1 MPFRKE
7 IAFRLAAL
15 TGLTEA
21 EIETCLEIPPEAA
34 LGDYAF
40 PCFILAKRLKKS
52 PQAIAAELAGSIEP
66 CEYFE
71 RTANAGPYLNFYLR
85 RAYLFAKLLPQIL
98 REGPAYGRSMEGEGR
113 TVLVDYSAPNIAKP
127 FSVGHLRSTVIGSA
141 LCRLYRACGYKT
153 VGINHLGD
161 WGTQFGKL
169 ITAYRRWGEEGRLA
183 GEPVQYLYHLYV
195 RFHQEA
201 VKEPQLEDE
210 ARSWFRRLE
219 TGDPEARELWG
230 RFRDLSLA
238 DFQRLYRYL
247 GISFDSYMGESD
259 YNDRLTGT
267 IELARTRGL
276 LMESEGAL
284 VADLEPY
291 GLPACLLRKKD
302 GAALYIT
309 RDLAAAIY
317 RHETFAFDRMLYVVG
332 AEQTLHFQQL
342 FKLLELMGFD
352 WAQSCLHVPFG
363 LIHFQDGRM
372 STREGK
378 VIFLEEVLQKAVELA
393 REIIEE
399 KNPGLRE
406 KDRVAQAVGL
416 GAVIFGD
423 LINDRIKDVEFDWD
437 KVLDFAG
444 ETAPYIQYSHARIC
458 SILRRAAEKNKGGSS
473 AAGPAGEGAPLP
485 GDAAQDW
492 DLTCRQHICDTNR
505 AAQGQALTLLGEPE
519 EEALVITMS
528 RFSEE
533 ISRAVRD
540 NRPSCLARYLLELA
554 RSFNKFYHNCPV
566 LTAAEK
572 LREERLMLVAGVRIV
587 LENGLAM
594 LGIEAPQEM

>member
-1 MPFRKE
+1 LLPFRKE
-7 IAFRLAAL
+7 IALRLAAL
-15 TGLTEA
+15 TGLAEA

-52 PQAIAAELAGSIEP
+52 PQAIAAELAGSIGP
-66 CEYFE
+66 SEYFE
-71 RTANAGPYLNFYLR
+71 RVANAGPYLNFYLR
-85 RAYLFAKLLPQIL
+85 RAYLFTKLLPQIL
-98 REGPAYGRSMEGEGR
+98 REGPAYGTSGEGDGR

-141 LCRLYRACGYKT
+141 LCRLYRACGYNT

-169 ITAYRRWGEEGRLA
+169 ITAYRRWGEEGPLLR
-183 GEPVQYLYHLYV
+183 EPVQYLYRLYV

-201 VKEPQLEDE
+201 EKEPQLEDE
-210 ARSWFRRLE
+210 ARGWFRRLE
-219 TGDPEARELWG
+219 TGDPEARELWE
-230 RFRDLSLA
+230 RFRALSLA
-238 DFQRLYRYL
+238 DFRRLYSYL
-247 GISFDSYMGESD
+247 GVSFDSYMGESD

-267 IELARTRGL
+267 IELARARAL

-317 RHETFAFDRMLYVVG
+317 RHETYAFDRMLYVVG

-352 WAQSCLHVPFG
+352 WAENCLHVPFG
-363 LIHFQDGRM
+363 LIHFKDGRM
-372 STREGK
+372 STRQGK

-406 KDRVAQAVGL
+406 KDRVAKAVGL

-458 SILRRAAEKNKGGSS
+458 SILRRAAAAKNKDGGS
-473 AAGPAGEGAPLP
+473 ATGLPGEGAPLP
-485 GDAAQDW
+485 GDAA
-492 DLTCRQHICDTNR
+492 T
-505 AAQGQALTLLGEPE
+505 QGQGLTLLGAPE
-519 EEALVITMS
+519 EEALVIAIS

-533 ISRAVRD
+533 IGRAVRD
-540 NRPSCLARYLLELA
+540 NRPSHLARYLLETA

-572 LREERLMLVAGVRIV
+572 LREERLMLVAGVRVV
-587 LENGLAM
+587 LKNGLDM